1 MLQAWLSYGYI
12 VLLAILVLAF
22 ILWRRRNPALAI
34 AALVVG
40 IPLWFG
46 WEYARPTWTTGVIK
60 GMEVRRSNPDARG
73 NVTDIRYFFIRKAG
87 SDRGLELIN
96 QDSWWWLKWNSS
108 RILNDAMV
116 AQSGNSEVTLMWNGW
131 RSMLFSWYPNV
142 IAIGPTGSWPGSVRA
157 LIFYGLSVVLWLS
170 YFYAFFRLGRSSARV
185 IETLPGDKK
194 FIMALLEDDLDVL
207 RARMRR
213 RHPVALDCAATVFK
227 IPVAV
232 LQPIPSRS
240 VIAL

>member
-22 ILWRRRNPALAI
+22 ILWRRRNPGLAI

-73 NVTDIRYFFIRKAG
+73 NVTDIRYFFIREAG

-116 AQSGNSEVTLMWNGW
+116 AQSDNSEVTLMWTGW

-142 IAIGPTGSWPGSVRA
+142 IAIGPAGSWPGSVRT
-157 LIFYGLSVVLWLS
+157 LIFYGLSIVLWLS

-185 IETLPGDKK
+185 RDRNPERIG
-194 FIMALLEDDLDVL
+194 
-207 RARMRR
+207 
-213 RHPVALDCAATVFK
+213 
-227 IPVAV
+227 
-232 LQPIPSRS
+232 
-240 VIAL
+240 

>member
-22 ILWRRRNPALAI
+22 ILWRRGNPVLAI

-60 GMEVRRSNPDARG
+60 GMEVRRSNPDTRG

-116 AQSGNSEVTLMWNGW
+116 AQSANSEVTLMWNGW
-131 RSMLFSWYPNV
+131 RSTLFGWYPNV
-142 IAIGPTGSWPGSVRA
+142 IAIGPADSWPGWVRS

-170 YFYAFFRLGRSSARV
+170 YFYAFFRLGRSSACVRDRN
-185 IETLPGDKK
+185 P
-194 FIMALLEDDLDVL
+194 
-207 RARMRR
+207 
-213 RHPVALDCAATVFK
+213 
-227 IPVAV
+227 
-232 LQPIPSRS
+232 
-240 VIAL
+240 